1 MTREEAINEI
11 NKVFTPAYANYI
23 VTALTE
29 GATVSDKE
37 PTTKNDLGDDAV
49 RRKTVLNTLDN
60 MDSALDDED
69 RTVETYKELLKECY
83 KVLPSVT
90 PQEPIFEK
98 DGTLIVTT
106 EHCEEVGRV
115 LVQYGTNGT
124 LFYQDQEPE
133 IVPVAVVKFDE
144 DKLREIVQ
152 EKVDEIKKTLI
163 EQYLDKITADI
174 QRLRGCSCSCSDGII
189 DDIEDIIDKYR
200 TESEG

>member
-1 MTREEAINEI
+1 MTREENLHWLNQEIRTWENECQSNHPI
-11 NKVFTPAYANYI
+11 KEALYAARK
-23 VTALTE
+23 AL
-29 GATVSDKE
+29 KQE
-37 PTTKNDLGDDAV
+37 PTL
-49 RRKTVLNTLDN
+49 
-60 MDSALDDED
+60 
-69 RTVETYKELLKECY
+69 
-83 KVLPSVT
+83 
-90 PQEPIFEK
+90 EK

-106 EHCEEVGRV
+106 EHYKNVGRV
-115 LVQYGTNGT
+115 LVQCGTNGT

-152 EKVDEIKKTLI
+152 EKVNEIKKNLI

-200 TESEG
+200 AESEKT